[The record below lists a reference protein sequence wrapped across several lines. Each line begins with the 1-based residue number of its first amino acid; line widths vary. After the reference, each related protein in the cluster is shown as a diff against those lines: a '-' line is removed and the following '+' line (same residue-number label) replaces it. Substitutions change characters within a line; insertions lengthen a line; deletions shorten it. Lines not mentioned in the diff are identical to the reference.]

1 MATAVD
7 VAQVIYNKLGWV
19 DAWKLEKLTYYCQAW
34 SLGWYGRPLVSNEF
48 QAWKDGPV
56 EPDLYRENKYQRSEK
71 TSTVLPGA
79 DVEAIGDEAEKI
91 IDAVIAFYGDKTSD
105 ELIELTHSER
115 PWIVARGQ
123 MGPEANANEPISQLE
138 MKNTMPCRKLV
149 VLKGR
154 RGLCFLCRIFPVPT
168 CSSACKLQQNA
179 GRALLRSLQPDE

>member
-71 TSTVLPGA
+71 SSTVLPGA
-79 DVEAIGDEAEKI
+79 DVEAIGEEAEKI
-91 IDAVIAFYGDKTSD
+91 IDAVIAFYGDKTSN

-138 MKNTMPCRKLV
+138 MKKYYALQEA
-149 VLKGR
+149 
-154 RGLCFLCRIFPVPT
+154 RGVEGPT
-168 CSSACKLQQNA
+168 RPMLSVQNLSGADLQQRLQA
-179 GRALLRSLQPDE
+179 SMERWKGALEILATR